1 MHYACLNGNVE
12 MIKYLEEFG
21 GNLLYKSNTGE
32 NLIHMCAESN
42 QITPLLYL
50 YGKNLNF
57 DEENKD
63 GESPLYVAA
72 AKGSTEVVGLLVT
85 LNEVNINHS
94 NKNQ

>member
-1 MHYACLNGNVE
+1 M
-12 MIKYLEEFG
+12 
-21 GNLLYKSNTGE
+21 
-32 NLIHMCAESN
+32 
-42 QITPLLYL
+42 YL

-94 NKNQ
+94 NKNKQKMGSGATRKPCNEKKNVKFVISMLNP